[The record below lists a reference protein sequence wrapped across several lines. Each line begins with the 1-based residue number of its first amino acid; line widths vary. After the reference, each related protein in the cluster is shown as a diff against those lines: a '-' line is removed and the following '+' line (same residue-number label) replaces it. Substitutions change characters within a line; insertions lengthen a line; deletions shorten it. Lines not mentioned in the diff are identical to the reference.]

1 VKGEIG
7 TSGAGLRGFLDK
19 RAASVNARARKKN
32 KQKQSLMN
40 MV

>member
-7 TSGAGLRGFLDK
+7 ASGAELRGFLDK
-19 RAASVNARARKKN
+19 RAASVNARTRKIN